1 MPEKGLIF
9 DIQGF
14 SVHDGPGTRTLVFLS
29 GCPLRC
35 QWCANPEGMR
45 KKHNIMYTKAR
56 CKAVQNHCS
65 RCVSACPVGAVTI
78 DAQTHLPEIQRV
90 KCMDCTDYA
99 CVNACNYEAL
109 RISGKEYTVDEL
121 MDVIQRDRIFWDS
134 DGGVTFGGGDPMVQ
148 WEFLI
153 EALKACKARQI
164 HTAIETEG
172 YADTEVFLKVMEY
185 IDFAFVDI
193 KHMNSLKHEEK
204 TGVRNERILENL
216 RALKKSGWNRRIILR
231 TPVIPGF
238 NDDEENARNTIA
250 FMKENGYFEINLL
263 PFHRMGT
270 SKWEQLGL
278 EYPYRDVPNLTKEA
292 LYPLQQIYLDAGIAC
307 YVDTDVIYSVHPIRR
322 ACRPAD

>member
-45 KKHNIMYTKAR
+45 RKHNLMYTKAR

-65 RCVSACPVGAVTI
+65 RCVFACPVGAVTI

-134 DGGVTFGGGDPMVQ
+134 DGGVGCP
-148 WEFLI
+148 
-153 EALKACKARQI
+153 
-164 HTAIETEG
+164 
-172 YADTEVFLKVMEY
+172 
-185 IDFAFVDI
+185 FV
-193 KHMNSLKHEEK
+193 NSC
-204 TGVRNERILENL
+204 
-216 RALKKSGWNRRIILR
+216 S
-231 TPVIPGF
+231 
-238 NDDEENARNTIA
+238 
-250 FMKENGYFEINLL
+250 YL
-263 PFHRMGT
+263 PHQ
-270 SKWEQLGL
+270 S
-278 EYPYRDVPNLTKEA
+278 
-292 LYPLQQIYLDAGIAC
+292 
-307 YVDTDVIYSVHPIRR
+307 
-322 ACRPAD
+322 